1 MKRFSIFGM
10 EVVPAWAAMAYAKSE
25 GVHVEFFTGP
35 DGEQGNVSLILSNEA
50 AERLLNQ
57 LRQAVLTRTSR

>member
-10 EVVPAWAAMAYAKSE
+10 EVVPAWAASAYANTH

-35 DGEQGNVSLILSNEA
+35 DGEQGNVSLTLSDEA

-57 LRQAVLTRTSR
+57 LRQAVLAREAR